1 MRPGLRHIESYF
13 VIYEKM
19 SDLTETQQKTHR
31 GLPNLYIHFGT
42 FGTTV
47 IQLQQPASHFLPR
60 PLEKV
65 LMPEPQL
72 CDLALIETEIIE
84 SLKNSQKE
92 SFKDRDDTLTGPD
105 LA

>member
-1 MRPGLRHIESYF
+1 
-13 VIYEKM
+13 
-19 SDLTETQQKTHR
+19 
-31 GLPNLYIHFGT
+31 
-42 FGTTV
+42 
-47 IQLQQPASHFLPR
+47 
-60 PLEKV
+60 
-65 LMPEPQL
+65 MPEPQL